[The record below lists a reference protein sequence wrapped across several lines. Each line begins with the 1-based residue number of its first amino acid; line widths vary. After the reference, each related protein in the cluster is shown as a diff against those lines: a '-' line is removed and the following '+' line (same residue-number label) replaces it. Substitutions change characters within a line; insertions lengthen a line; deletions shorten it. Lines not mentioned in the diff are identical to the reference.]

1 MTYSF
6 PYLEPVCFSM
16 SSSNFCFLTCIQI
29 SQEADQVVCYS
40 HLSSPIFPSK
50 YLISEKEKYF
60 TTQSPKS
67 ETRRKLLDPP
77 IPRHFASNQLTSLI
91 INTPLTLV
99 SPHLTFSN
107 AASVQHPQL
116 SPGYRCSLT
125 GLCLHPTFPNMSTTL
140 APK

>member
-6 PYLEPVCFSM
+6 PYLEPVCFSLF
-16 SSSNFCFLTCIQI
+16 SSNFCFLTSIQI

-40 HLSSPIFPSK
+40 HLSSPSK
-50 YLISEKEKYF
+50 CLISEKEKYF

-77 IPRHFASNQLTSLI
+77 IPPLFASNQSTSLI
-91 INTPLTLV
+91 INTPLTFV

-125 GLCLHPTFPNMSTTL
+125 RLCLHPTLPNMSTTL